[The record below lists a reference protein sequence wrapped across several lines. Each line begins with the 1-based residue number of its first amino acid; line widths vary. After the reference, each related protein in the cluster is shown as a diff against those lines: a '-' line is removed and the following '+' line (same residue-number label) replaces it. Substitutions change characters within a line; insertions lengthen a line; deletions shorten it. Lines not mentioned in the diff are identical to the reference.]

1 MRLPV
6 HAPERQ
12 LSLLGFDARSE
23 PREDRVAAASRLAD
37 ALSALLGEPVRLR
50 VHDNRSTMVSFR
62 REGDA
67 VRFRVHHLFLGAP
80 DDVVRALAAFAGPV
94 RARAARRREAGR
106 QIDAWVKQH
115 RGRIA
120 PPREGPLEARGR
132 CHDLRAIL
140 DRLNAE
146 HFGGGV
152 EVRIGWGRWRG
163 RARRRSIKTGVYL
176 HDARLIRIHPCLD
189 RPDVPEFY
197 VAAVVFHEMLHQAVP
212 PDETGGRRVVHGRE
226 FRRRER
232 AYPDHQRARAWEA
245 KNLQLLLG
253 RNA

>member
-1 MRLPV
+1 MPPV
-6 HAPERQ
+6 QAPGRQ
-12 LSLLGFDARSE
+12 LALIGLDARSAPKE
-23 PREDRVAAASRLAD
+23 ERVAAASRLAD
-37 ALSALLGEPVRLR
+37 GLAALLGEPVRLR
-50 VHDNRSTMVSFR
+50 VHDNHSTMVSFR
-62 REGDA
+62 REGG
-67 VRFRVHHLFLGAP
+67 VIRFRVHHLFLGAP
-80 DDVVRALAAFAGPV
+80 DDVVRALAAFAGPA
-94 RARAARRREAGR
+94 RGRAARRREAGR
-106 QIDAWVKQH
+106 HIDAWVRRH

-132 CHDLRAIL
+132 WHDLRAIL

-152 EVRIGWGRWRG
+152 EARIGWGAWRG
-163 RARRRSIKTGVYL
+163 RARRRTIKTGVYL

-189 RPDVPEFY
+189 RPEVPGFY

-212 PDETGGRRVVHGRE
+212 PDETGPRRVVHGRE

-232 AYPDHQRARAWEA
+232 AYPDHRRARAWEEQ
-245 KNLQLLLG
+245 NLHLLLG

>member
-1 MRLPV
+1 V
-6 HAPERQ
+6 DASGRQ
-12 LSLLGFDARSE
+12 LSLLGFDARSA
-23 PREDRVAAASRLAD
+23 PREDRVAAAGRLAD
-37 ALSALLGEPVRLR
+37 ALAALLAEPVRLR

-62 REGDA
+62 RQDGA

-80 DDVVRALAAFAGPV
+80 DDVVRALAAFAGPA
-94 RARAARRREAGR
+94 RARASRRREAGR
-106 QIDAWVKQH
+106 RIDAWVRLH

-152 EVRIGWGRWRG
+152 EARIGWGAWRG
-163 RARRRSIKTGVYL
+163 RSRRRSIKTGVYL

-197 VAAVVFHEMLHQAVP
+197 VSAVVFHEMLHQAVP
-212 PDETGGRRVVHGRE
+212 PDERGGRRVVHGRE

-232 AYPDHQRARAWEA
+232 SYPDHHRARAWEEA
-245 KNLQLLLG
+245 NLHLLLG